1 MTKTFVMLLID
12 LYTVMEI
19 SEQSHSCSSEFPE
32 EKALKFRVW
41 LMGSLIFLVFLHF
54 RELWRRAVLLI
65 TGPIVK
71 AKEKGT
77 S

>member
-1 MTKTFVMLLID
+1 
-12 LYTVMEI
+12 MEV

-32 EKALKFRVW
+32 EKPLKFREW
-41 LMGSLIFLVFLHF
+41 LMGSLIFLVFL
-54 RELWRRAVLLI
+54 LWRRAVLLI